1 MACEAA
7 FETSSR
13 TEVNKKFQAL
23 NRLLTM
29 LAAISARQEKPP
41 GRFETAMTDL
51 PLVSILKTRM
61 HWQQSRQ
68 KLIAENVSNSDTP
81 NFKPRDLK
89 QISTNGSGQAGGIS
103 LTMTQTSPLHLA
115 AGGLEASSDPE
126 SASRFETQPSGNG
139 VNLETEMVKA
149 ADNQADYQL
158 AISLY
163 QKSLAMLRTAAGA
176 KA

>member
-1 MACEAA
+1 
-7 FETSSR
+7 
-13 TEVNKKFQAL
+13 
-23 NRLLTM
+23 
-29 LAAISARQEKPP
+29 
-41 GRFETAMTDL
+41 MTDL

-81 NFKPRDLK
+81 GFKPKDLK
-89 QISTNGSGQAGGIS
+89 EISTRGGQAGGTDMRLS
-103 LTMTQTSPLHLA
+103 MGVAMTQTSPLHLA
-115 AGGLEASSDPE
+115 AGGLEASSGTPE
-126 SASRFETQPSGNG
+126 MTSRFETQPSGNG

-158 AISLY
+158 AVSLY

>member
-1 MACEAA
+1 MAYLGLL
-7 FETSSR
+7 TPS
-13 TEVNKKFQAL
+13 TGQEVNKKFQAL

-29 LAAISARQEKPP
+29 PTAISARQEKPP

-81 NFKPRDLK
+81 NFKPRDLRP
-89 QISTNGSGQAGGIS
+89 ISTDGPGQAGGTG
-103 LTMTQTSPLHLA
+103 LTMVQTSPLHLA

-126 SASRFETQPSGNG
+126 NSSRFETQPSGNG
-139 VNLETEMVKA
+139 VNLENEMVKA

-158 AISLY
+158 AVSLY